1 MEFEILKVCT
11 INVAI
16 RDASQAGRFFES
28 LGLAVPFDE
37 PVNLE
42 MPPAQIRYVSAQIDG
57 GSLSFVEPSS
67 DDSPIARFLDRRGG
81 GMFSL
86 SLEVRGLHRM
96 MSVWGERGEQWV
108 LDEPIHFEA
117 DPLEADPPADP
128 RSGVINWTR
137 PAATPWFLI
146 EVIECSRTEHSC
158 LRRT

>member
-28 LGLAVPFDE
+28 LGLAVSFDE

-57 GSLSFVEPSS
+57 GSLSLVEPSS

-86 SLEVRGLHRM
+86 SLEVRGLHRV
-96 MSVWGERGEQWV
+96 MSVWGERGEQLV

-117 DPLEADPPADP
+117 DPPADP
-128 RSGVINWTR
+128 QSGVINWSR
-137 PAATPWFLI
+137 PAATPGFLI
-146 EVIECSRTEHSC
+146 EVIERSRTEHSC